1 MPMGSVFELSTLC
14 FLEALISHIVW
25 EKAIPEEKMKERHA
39 DFSITDLARF
49 FTDNL
54 LRDLI
59 KFKSFWVSS
68 F

>member
-39 DFSITDLARF
+39 
-49 FTDNL
+49 NL
-54 LRDLI
+54 E
-59 KFKSFWVSS
+59 
-68 F
+68 